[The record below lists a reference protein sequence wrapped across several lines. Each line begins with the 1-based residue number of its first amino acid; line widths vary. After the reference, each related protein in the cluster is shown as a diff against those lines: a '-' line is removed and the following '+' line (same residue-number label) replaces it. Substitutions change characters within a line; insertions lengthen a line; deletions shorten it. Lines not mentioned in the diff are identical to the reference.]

1 MMGGR
6 ASWQEAKG
14 APEWRRGSA
23 KLPRELGAIWRGGG
37 DRWSLVGAEHLLIP
51 TNGNGPISVA
61 MDNGQAHSFVA
72 RSGEEGVKAQRT
84 TTTETN

>member
-1 MMGGR
+1 
-6 ASWQEAKG
+6 
-14 APEWRRGSA
+14 
-23 KLPRELGAIWRGGG
+23 
-37 DRWSLVGAEHLLIP
+37 VGAEHLLIP

>member
-1 MMGGR
+1 
-6 ASWQEAKG
+6 
-14 APEWRRGSA
+14 
-23 KLPRELGAIWRGGG
+23 
-37 DRWSLVGAEHLLIP
+37 VGAEHLLIP
-51 TNGNGPISVA
+51 ANGNGPISVA